1 MKLAR
6 IIGER
11 IILREYQK
19 EDLPYIRTW
28 VNDPEITDYLS
39 NVFLYPHTV
48 DGTEKFLNAMLE
60 GNTDMKGW
68 IGNPFLDTILLNIDF
83 V

>member
-6 IIGER
+6 IIGGER

-48 DGTEKFLNAMLE
+48 DGTEKIFKCYAR
-60 GNTDMKGW
+60 G
-68 IGNPFLDTILLNIDF
+68 
-83 V
+83 